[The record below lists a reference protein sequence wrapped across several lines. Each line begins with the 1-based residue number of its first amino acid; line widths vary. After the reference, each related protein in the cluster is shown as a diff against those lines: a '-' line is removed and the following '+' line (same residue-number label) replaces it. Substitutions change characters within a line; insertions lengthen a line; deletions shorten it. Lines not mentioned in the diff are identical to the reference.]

1 MRFQRSGRLSSNIQ
15 DRRGRSGSRRPGG
28 VAIGGGGLGLGAI
41 LLFFL
46 TQVLGGGG
54 GGELGQILEQ
64 LGPQVGAPAAPGE
77 DIPTGGEATGEDDA
91 LVSFVLDD
99 AQALWTEQFQQTGR
113 TYEPAVLVLY
123 ERGTDTAGCGY
134 GQAAAGPFYCPA
146 DERIYIDL
154 SFFDDLA
161 SRFGAPGDFAQA
173 YVVAHE
179 IAHHVQNQ
187 LGISTQVRQQ
197 QQADPE
203 AANDLS
209 VRLELQADCLA
220 GVWAYS
226 AFDDQVLEEGDLEE
240 GLAAAAAV
248 GDDTIQSQAGASVN
262 PETWTHGSS
271 EQRVRWFRTGF
282 DSGDPNACDTFA
294 GDI

>member
-1 MRFQRSGRLSSNIQ
+1 MVRFQRTGRLSSDII
-15 DRRGRSGSRRPGG
+15 DRRGTPGRRG
-28 VAIGGGGLGLGAI
+28 VAIGGGGLGLGGI
-41 LLFFL
+41 LLFAL
-46 TQVLGGGG
+46 LQLLGGG
-54 GGELGQILEQ
+54 GGELGAVLEQ
-64 LGPQVGAPAAPGE
+64 VGGGIAPQAAPQE
-77 DIPTGGEATGEDDA
+77 EVDLGGQATSELDE

-99 AQALWTEQFQQTGR
+99 VQALWTEQFQASGR
-113 TYEPAVLVLY
+113 TYERARLVLY
-123 ERGTDTAGCGY
+123 TAGTETAGCGY
-134 GQAAAGPFYCPA
+134 GDAAAGPFYCPA

-154 SFFDDLA
+154 TFFEELG

-179 IAHHVQNQ
+179 VAHHVQNQ
-187 LGISTQVRQQ
+187 LGISSQVRQQ
-197 QQADPE
+197 QQADPG

-226 AFDDQVLEEGDLEE
+226 AYGDQVLEPGDLEE
-240 GLAAAAAV
+240 GLGAAAAV
-248 GDDTIQSQAGASVN
+248 GDDALQSQAGAPVN

-282 DSGDPNACDTFA
+282 ETGDPNACDTFA
-294 GDI
+294 ADV